1 MQPHLNVGY
10 VTMASAAEQRLE
22 QAARLDRIEEKI
34 DRMSDVIISLARAE
48 ERIAT
53 MAEFGKQQGEQILT
67 LINRVDRLEILVRE
81 NAQTV
86 NIINKLF
93 WIVIAGAATAITGM
107 LFIK

>member
-1 MQPHLNVGY
+1 
-10 VTMASAAEQRLE
+10 MASAAEQRLE

-67 LINRVDRLEILVRE
+67 LINRVDRLENLVRQ
-81 NAQTV
+81 NANTV
-86 NIINKLF
+86 QVINKLF
-93 WIVIAGAATAITGM
+93 WIITAAAAAAISGM
-107 LFIK
+107 LFIQ

>member
-1 MQPHLNVGY
+1 
-10 VTMASAAEQRLE
+10 MASAAEQRLE

-93 WIVIAGAATAITGM
+93 WIVIAGSATAITGM